1 MKWLTLEQ
9 WREYDNA
16 KNCLICAKPFKSVD
30 KKVWDPQSFD
40 RLIKRSSS
48 WITTSIQRK
57 GKFHTLCTTSK
68 VYCFYVM
75 TIFTFASFETHSGSY
90 FYDFFFLI
98 FIAIF
103 FFFFFFSFY
112 EFCKFFFTEFF
123 FFFFSAIFFLITSCY
138 FLN

>member
-103 FFFFFFSFY
+103 FFFFFFFHSMNFVNSFLQNS
-112 EFCKFFFTEFF
+112 FF
-123 FFFFSAIFFLITSCY
+123 FFQQYFFW
-138 FLN
+138 